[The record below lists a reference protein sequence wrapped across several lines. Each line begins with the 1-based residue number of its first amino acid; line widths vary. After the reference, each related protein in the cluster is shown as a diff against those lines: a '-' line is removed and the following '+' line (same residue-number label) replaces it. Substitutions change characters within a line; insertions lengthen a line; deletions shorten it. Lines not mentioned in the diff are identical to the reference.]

1 MFHDPFPLRAETVK
15 LIRRLLSPL
24 MDYGLISNREYDTIV
39 TSLSY
44 IVKHGTPMPA
54 VVPRLISTQEAAE
67 MLGISSSQFRALE
80 REGEFPFK
88 RRSVGGKTVRYKNT
102 DILAYMDVCAVTM
115 DGIPGDLGEE

>member
-24 MDYGLISNREYDTIV
+24 MDYGLVSNREYDTIV

-80 REGEFPFK
+80 RGRIPVQTPL
-88 RRSVGGKTVRYKNT
+88 RRR
-102 DILAYMDVCAVTM
+102 
-115 DGIPGDLGEE
+115 